1 MSSVI
6 PETMVSSVALA
17 AIALALL
24 GLLVAVWAVLRLRRV
39 SRRLAALENV
49 SPMAV
54 PVDLDR
60 VNQLA
65 KQLEGAIQRVGVVR
79 YNPFEDTGS
88 NQSFV
93 LAMLDALGDGFV
105 LSSLHSR
112 QATRMFLKPV
122 TGGKADSAVSEE
134 ENEAIRL
141 AAAR

>member
-6 PETMVSSVALA
+6 PESMVPSVAVA
-17 AIALALL
+17 GVVVALL
-24 GLLVAVWAVLRLRRV
+24 GLLAALWAVLRLRRV
-39 SRRLAALENV
+39 SRRLAVLEGA

-54 PVDLDR
+54 PVDVER
-60 VNQLA
+60 VNRLA
-65 KQLEGAIQRVGVVR
+65 SELEGAIQRVGVVR

-93 LAMLDALGDGFV
+93 LAMLDARGDGFV

-112 QATRMFLKPV
+112 QATRMFLKAV
-122 TGGKADSAVSEE
+122 SGGKADSAVSDEE
-134 ENEAIRL
+134 AEAVRL

>member
-6 PETMVSSVALA
+6 PEGLVPTVAVAAVVVAL
-17 AIALALL
+17 I

-39 SRRLAALENV
+39 SRRLAALEN
-49 SPMAV
+49 AV
-54 PVDLDR
+54 PKAVPIDVDR
-60 VNQLA
+60 VNRLA
-65 KQLEGAIQRVGVVR
+65 AQLEGAIQRVGVVR

-93 LAMLDALGDGFV
+93 LAMLDARGDGFV

-112 QATRMFLKPV
+112 QATRMFLKQV
-122 TGGKADSAVSEE
+122 SGGKVESAVSDEE
-134 ENEAIRL
+134 AEALRL

>member
-1 MSSVI
+1 
-6 PETMVSSVALA
+6 
-17 AIALALL
+17 
-24 GLLVAVWAVLRLRRV
+24 
-39 SRRLAALENV
+39 
-49 SPMAV
+49 MAV

-122 TGGKADSAVSEE
+122 TRGKADSAVSEE

>member
-6 PETMVSSVALA
+6 PETMVSSVAA
-17 AIALALL
+17 GAIVVALF

-39 SRRLAALENV
+39 NRRLAALEHAT
-49 SPMAV
+49 PMAV
-54 PVDLDR
+54 PVDVDR

-65 KQLEGAIQRVGVVR
+65 AQLERAIQRVGVVR

-93 LAMLDALGDGFV
+93 LAMLDARGDGFV

-112 QATRMFLKPV
+112 QATRVFLKPV
-122 TGGKADSAVSEE
+122 SGGKADSAVSEE
-134 ENEAIRL
+134 EVEAIRL

>member
-6 PETMVSSVALA
+6 PEGMVSTVAVAGILVGVV
-17 AIALALL
+17 

-39 SRRLAALENV
+39 GRRLAALENA

-54 PVDLDR
+54 PVDVDR
-60 VNQLA
+60 VNKLA
-65 KQLEGAIQRVGVVR
+65 KQLEGAMQRVGVVR

-93 LAMLDALGDGFV
+93 LAMLDGRGDGFV

-122 TGGKADSAVSEE
+122 SAGKADTAVSEE
-134 ENEAIRL
+134 EAEAIRI

>member
-6 PETMVSSVALA
+6 PESMVASVAGAGIVVGLVGLLLA
-17 AIALALL
+17 A
-24 GLLVAVWAVLRLRRV
+24 WAVLRLRRV
-39 SRRLAALENV
+39 SRRLAALESE

-54 PVDLDR
+54 PVDVER
-60 VNQLA
+60 VNRLA
-65 KQLEGAIQRVGVVR
+65 SQLERAIQRVGVVR

-93 LAMLDALGDGFV
+93 LAMLDARGDGFV

-122 TGGKADSAVSEE
+122 SAGKADSAVSAEE
-134 ENEAIRL
+134 AEAIRI

>member
-6 PETMVSSVALA
+6 PENIAPS
-17 AIALALL
+17 IALAGVVFALL
-24 GLLVAVWAVLRLRRV
+24 ALIVAVWAVLRLRRV
-39 SRRLAALENV
+39 TRRLADLEGA

-54 PVDLDR
+54 PVDVER
-60 VNQLA
+60 VNRLA
-65 KQLEGAIQRVGVVR
+65 SELEGAIQRVGVVR

-93 LAMLDALGDGFV
+93 LAMLDARGDGFV

-122 TGGKADSAVSEE
+122 SGGKPDSAFSDEE
-134 ENEAIRL
+134 AEAIRL
-141 AAAR
+141 AGAR

>member
-6 PETMVSSVALA
+6 PESMVSSVAVA
-17 AIALALL
+17 GIVVGLL
-24 GLLVAVWAVLRLRRV
+24 GLFVALWAVLRLRRV
-39 SRRLAALENV
+39 SRRLAALEGA

-54 PVDLDR
+54 PVDVAH
-60 VNQLA
+60 VNELA
-65 KQLEGAIQRVGVVR
+65 HQLEGAIQRVGVVR

-93 LAMLDALGDGFV
+93 LAMLDARGDGFV

-122 TGGKADSAVSEE
+122 SSGKADLAVSDEE
-134 ENEAIRL
+134 AEAIRI

>member
-6 PETMVSSVALA
+6 PESMVSSVALA

-49 SPMAV
+49 SPMAL